1 KQDLTSSVLGVI
13 EAVLASV
20 ACSNY
25 SVFFLTDGT
34 TSASTVYN
42 LQGHLQVPR
51 GIGVFEVA
59 SDGQDNV
66 TIKIQFAHVMSVIHQ
81 LRELSS
87 HTIIVVISNDPA
99 FLAAFNEWFLK
110 TRLLVWSTRLL
121 VVTRL
126 PLPKLHHLQRTFSK
140 MNAMLVISS
149 DNDLGN
155 ISPREAQA
163 LRVASWTP
171 TSGIILASNLPLFPD
186 KFTKFPH
193 RPTLLAASEGNPFN
207 KIIAIEAS
215 EAPGKKSINFKGP
228 VPNLMD
234 YLAKALN
241 FS

>member
-1 KQDLTSSVLGVI
+1 MTIDCEPGLTNGCYVDVIPSQLFFHKGISSFRRLICASIQKGPDIPFSNRKQDLTSSVLGVI

-66 TIKIQFAHVMSVIHQ
+66 TIKIQFAHVMNVINQ

-87 HTIIVVISNDPA
+87 HTVIVVISNDPA

-126 PLPKLHHLQRTFSK
+126 PLPKLLHLQRTFSK

-155 ISPREAQA
+155 ISM
-163 LRVASWTP
+163 
-171 TSGIILASNLPLFPD
+171 FP
-186 KFTKFPH
+186 
-193 RPTLLAASEGNPFN
+193 
-207 KIIAIEAS
+207 
-215 EAPGKKSINFKGP
+215 
-228 VPNLMD
+228 
-234 YLAKALN
+234 Y
-241 FS
+241 